1 MSLKNQKLNIKNQN
15 YDLPFV
21 IFTFAL

>member
-1 MSLKNQKLNIKNQN
+1 MFLKNQKLNIKNQN